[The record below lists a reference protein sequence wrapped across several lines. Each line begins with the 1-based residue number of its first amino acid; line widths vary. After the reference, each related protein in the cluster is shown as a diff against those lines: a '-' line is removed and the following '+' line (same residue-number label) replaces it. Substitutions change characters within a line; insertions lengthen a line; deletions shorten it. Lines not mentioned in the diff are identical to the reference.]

1 MKKIILIKFGGSLI
15 TDKTKT
21 NIARLDVIENLVRQ
35 VKKIARDNKNL
46 SLIIAT
52 GAGGFGH
59 PVAKKYE
66 NNLKEGL
73 PEIKKAVKSINQV
86 VVDLLNREGIKSESV
101 EPSRIASYKDGQ
113 MIKLL
118 YGDIV
123 KLLKKNIIPVFH
135 ADLVDDKKL
144 GISILS
150 MDRFLVDLAIIL
162 KNISYDVEKIIFCG
176 TTDGVLDNQ
185 GKTID
190 KINKINIFEVG
201 KAFYDS
207 NEMDTSGGMKEKVK
221 ECLRLIKYK
230 IPCLI
235 INGNKKNHLIT
246 TSRTPTTRA
255 RVFNRSFGTAII

>member
-15 TDKTKT
+15 TDKTGN
-21 NIARLDVIENLVRQ
+21 NIARFDVIKNLVGQ
-35 VKKIARDNKNL
+35 IKKIIENNKNL

-118 YGDIV
+118 YGYIV
-123 KLLKKNIIPVFH
+123 KLLEKNIIPVFH
-135 ADLVDDKKL
+135 ADLVEDKKL
-144 GISILS
+144 GLSILS
-150 MDRFLVDLAIIL
+150 MDRFLIDYAIYL
-162 KNISYDVEKIIFCG
+162 KNKGYGIEKVIFCG

-185 GKTID
+185 GKTIE
-190 KINKINIFEVG
+190 KINKTNISEVDRV
-201 KAFYDS
+201 FYD
-207 NEMDTSGGMKEKVK
+207 NKEVDTSGGMKRKVK
-221 ECLRLIKYK
+221 ECLRSTDYK
-230 IPCLI
+230 IPCMI
-235 INGNKKNHLIT
+235 INGQKEDNLFRLIIGDKVVT
-246 TSRTPTTRA
+246 TK
-255 RVFNRSFGTAII
+255 F